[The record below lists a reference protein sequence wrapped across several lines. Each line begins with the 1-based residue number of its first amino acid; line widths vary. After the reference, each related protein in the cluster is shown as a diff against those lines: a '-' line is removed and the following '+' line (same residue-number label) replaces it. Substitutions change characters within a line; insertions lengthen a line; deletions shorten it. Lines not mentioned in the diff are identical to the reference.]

1 MRVLVTGASGFIG
14 ARLGAELVR
23 AGHDVRAMTRNPER
37 YAATGTPV
45 FGDVSDPDSSPKTG
59 VPVAAYRSGL
69 RVIARTSW
77 PARTSSA
84 PSRAPMKPDAPVTRT
99 RMPVSYTHLT

>member
-45 FGDVSDPDSSPKTG
+45 FGDVSDPDSLRAALDG
-59 VPVAAYRSGL
+59 VEAAYYLVHSLDAVDFVRRDAEAALAFGGSSL
-69 RVIARTSW
+69 DRVDLD
-77 PARTSSA
+77 P
-84 PSRAPMKPDAPVTRT
+84 
-99 RMPVSYTHLT
+99 